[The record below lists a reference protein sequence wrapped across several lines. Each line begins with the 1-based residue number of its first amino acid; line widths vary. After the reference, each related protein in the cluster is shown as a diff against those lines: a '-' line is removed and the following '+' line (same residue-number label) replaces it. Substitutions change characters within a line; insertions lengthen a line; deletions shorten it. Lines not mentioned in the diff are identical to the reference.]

1 MNMKAS
7 KYGILGLWM
16 TAASCV
22 ATFTACEDFFEQDS
36 NQLAY
41 ADKGHLDNPTD
52 TVYSMV
58 GILQKIQAI
67 ADRTVLLGELRGD
80 LVDLGVNTPANL
92 RALSL
97 FDLSDSSNV
106 YNQPRDYY
114 AVINNCNY
122 FIAHADTAMRDNRN
136 ETVFMREFAAAKT
149 FRAWTYLQ
157 LVLAY
162 GRIPFVT
169 EPVLSFADLERDYH
183 LAELPEI
190 CNYFIDDLIPVADEN
205 IPLFGGLNTDNRLI
219 FIPTRLLLGDL
230 CLYANRYQEA
240 ASWYY
245 RYLSERNGDFSAYP
259 VTTSAASWNR
269 NEDRYQSLPGL
280 SDYSDMVSSEGYSD
294 TGELITLIPCPTDI
308 SDPNYSQLRNIF
320 SSTLDNE
327 YDAPVAP
334 SEALRALSLAQTYC
348 NYSTEHEVTLV
359 TKDMTEFPGDLR
371 LSSIYGESSINYNH
385 AYKPYQTIRKN
396 NSSNV
401 HVYRRAM
408 AYLRFAEALNRAGYP
423 RFAFAILSTG
433 VNDSIV
439 RSDVL
444 PYCHTATDSAYVQ
457 SFSFPENR
465 YIVRRITP
473 NANDVNTIGIH
484 SRGSG
489 WTEFNP
495 TYPFPTAPEGTT
507 DTLQWQI
514 TRVEDLII
522 DEGALEMAFE
532 GHRFGDLMRVA
543 MRRGAPSYL
552 ADKVYARRGADNA
565 PLMRTLITRPLDD
578 PHSWY
583 LNWQGQI
590 GY

>member
-1 MNMKAS
+1 MNMKTN
-7 KYGILGLWM
+7 KYAFLGLCM
-16 TAASCV
+16 AAASCA
-22 ATFTACEDFFEQDS
+22 ATFTGCEDFFEQDS
-36 NQLAY
+36 NQLVY
-41 ADKGHLDNPTD
+41 AEGGHLNQPTD
-52 TVYSMV
+52 TVYSMM
-58 GILQKIQAI
+58 GILQKMQAI

-80 LVDLGVNTPANL
+80 LVDLGVNTPADL
-92 RALSL
+92 RNLSL
-97 FDLSDSSNV
+97 FNLSDSSNV

-122 FIAHADTAMRDNRN
+122 FIANADTAMRDNRN
-136 ETVFMREFAAAKT
+136 EMVFMREFAAAKT

-162 GRIPFVT
+162 GRVPFVT
-169 EPVLSFADLERDYH
+169 EPVLSSADLERDYPWV
-183 LAELPEI
+183 ELSEI
-190 CNYFIDDLIPVADEN
+190 CDYFINDLTPTADEN
-205 IPLFGGLNTDNRLI
+205 IPLFTGLSTDNRLI
-219 FIPTRLLLGDL
+219 FIPTKLLLGDL

-245 RYLSERNGDFSAYP
+245 RYISERNGEFSAYP
-259 VTTSAASWNR
+259 VTTSSAAWGR
-269 NEDRYQSLPGL
+269 NDDRYSSWSDGFSSL
-280 SDYSDMVSSEGYSD
+280 VTSEGYSND
-294 TGELITLIPCPTDI
+294 GELITLIPCPTDI
-308 SDPNYSQLRNIF
+308 ADPNYSQLRNIF
-320 SSTLDNE
+320 SSTHDNE

-334 SEALRALSLAQTYC
+334 SEALLELSRKQTYC

-359 TKDMTEFPGDLR
+359 PADATEYPGDLR
-371 LSSIYGESSINYNH
+371 LYSVYNESSINYDH
-385 AYKPYQTIRKN
+385 AYKPYQAISKN

-408 AYLRFAEALNRAGYP
+408 VYLRLAEALNRAGYP

-444 PYCHTATDSAYVQ
+444 PYCHTAADSAYAQ

-465 YIVRRITP
+465 YIVRRVTP
-473 NANDVNTIGIH
+473 NAGDVNTIGIH

-489 WTEFNP
+489 WAEFNP
-495 TYPFPTAPEGTT
+495 EYAFPVAPEGTA

-522 DEGALEMAFE
+522 DECALEMAFE
-532 GHRFGDLMRVA
+532 GQRFGDLMRVA
-543 MRRGAPSYL
+543 MRRGTPSYL
-552 ADKVYARRGADNA
+552 ADKVYARRGADA
-565 PLMRTLITRPLDD
+565 TGVMQGLIARPLDD

-583 LNWQGQI
+583 MSWQGQI

>member
-1 MNMKAS
+1 MKTS

-16 TAASCV
+16 AAASCA

-41 ADKGHLDNPTD
+41 ADKGHLNQPTD
-52 TVYSMV
+52 TVYSMA
-58 GILQKIQAI
+58 GILGKMQAI
-67 ADRTVLLGELRGD
+67 ADRTILLGELRGD
-80 LVDLGVNTPANL
+80 LVDLGVNTPADL
-92 RALSL
+92 RDLLL
-97 FDLSDSSNV
+97 FNLSDSSNV

-122 FIAHADTAMRDNRN
+122 FIANADTAMRDNRN

-162 GRIPFVT
+162 GRVPFVT
-169 EPVLSFADLERDYH
+169 APVLSSADLERDYPQV
-183 LAELPEI
+183 ELPEI
-190 CNYFIDDLIPVADEN
+190 CDYFINDLTPVADEN
-205 IPLFGGLNTDNRLI
+205 IPLFPGLSTDNRLI
-219 FIPTRLLLGDL
+219 FIPTKLLLGDL

-245 RYLSERNGDFSAYP
+245 RYISERNGENSAYP
-259 VTTSAASWNR
+259 VNTDAASWGR

-280 SDYSDMVSSEGYSD
+280 SSYSSLVSSEGYST
-294 TGELITLIPCPTDI
+294 TGELITLIPCPSNI
-308 SDPNYSQLRNIF
+308 ADPHYSQLRNIF
-320 SSTLDNE
+320 NSTLDNE

-334 SEALRALSLAQTYC
+334 SEALQALSLAQTYC

-359 TKDMTEFPGDLR
+359 TPDATEYPGDLR
-371 LSSIYGESSINYNH
+371 LPSVYGESSINYEH
-385 AYKPYQTIRKN
+385 TYKPSQTIRKS
-396 NSSNV
+396 NSNNV
-401 HVYRRAM
+401 HVYRRATI
-408 AYLRFAEALNRAGYP
+408 YLRLAEALNRAGYP

-444 PYCHTATDSAYVQ
+444 PYCHTPADSAYAQ

-465 YIVRRITP
+465 YIVRKITP
-473 NANDVNTIGIH
+473 DASDVNTMGIH

-495 TYPFPTAPEGTT
+495 EYAFPVAPEGTG

-522 DEGALEMAFE
+522 DECALEMAVE
-532 GHRFGDLMRVA
+532 GYRFGDLMRVA
-543 MRRGAPSYL
+543 MRRGDPSYL
-552 ADKVYARRGADNA
+552 ADRVYARRGADNA
-565 PLMRTLITRPLDD
+565 GLMQGLIARPLND

-583 LNWQGQI
+583 MSWQGQI

>member
-1 MNMKAS
+1 MKKNKIFSMGVALAI
-7 KYGILGLWM
+7 GAG
-16 TAASCV
+16 AAFTSCV
-22 ATFTACEDFFEQDS
+22 DTDS
-36 NQLAY
+36 NLVDFGSA
-41 ADKGHLDNPTD
+41 LDSPND
-52 TVYSMV
+52 TVYSLFGVLNKM
-58 GILQKIQAI
+58 QAI

-80 LVDLGVNTPANL
+80 LVDLGVNTPADL
-92 RALSL
+92 RNLSL
-97 FDLSDSSNV
+97 FNLSDSSNI

-122 FIAHADTAMRDNRN
+122 FIANADTAMRDNRN
-136 ETVFMREFAAAKT
+136 EMVFMREFAAAKT

-162 GRIPFVT
+162 GRVPFVT
-169 EPVLSFADLERDYH
+169 EPVLSSADLERDYPWV
-183 LAELPEI
+183 ELSEI
-190 CNYFIDDLIPVADEN
+190 CDYFINDLTPIADEN
-205 IPLFGGLNTDNRLI
+205 IPLFTGLSTDNRLI
-219 FIPTRLLLGDL
+219 FIPTKLLLGDL

-245 RYLSERNGDFSAYP
+245 RYISERNGEFSAYP
-259 VTTSAASWNR
+259 VTTSAAAWGR
-269 NEDRYQSLPGL
+269 NDDRYSSWSDGFSSL
-280 SDYSDMVSSEGYSD
+280 VTSEGYSND
-294 TGELITLIPCPTDI
+294 GELITLIPCPTDI
-308 SDPNYSQLRNIF
+308 ADPNYSQLRNIF
-320 SSTLDNE
+320 SSTHDNE

-334 SEALRALSLAQTYC
+334 SEALLELSRKQTYC

-359 TKDMTEFPGDLR
+359 PADATEYPGDLR
-371 LSSIYGESSINYNH
+371 LYSVYNESSINYDH
-385 AYKPYQTIRKN
+385 AYKPYQAISKN

-408 AYLRFAEALNRAGYP
+408 VYLRLAEALNRAGYP

-444 PYCHTATDSAYVQ
+444 PYCHTAADSAYAQ
-457 SFSFPENR
+457 GFSFPESR

-473 NANDVNTIGIH
+473 NASDVNTIGIH
-484 SRGSG
+484 SRGAG
-489 WTEFNP
+489 WAEFNP
-495 TYPFPTAPEGTT
+495 EYAFPVAPEGTA

-522 DEGALEMAFE
+522 DECALEMAFE
-532 GHRFGDLMRVA
+532 GQRFGDLMRVA
-543 MRRGAPSYL
+543 MRRGTPSYL
-552 ADKVYARRGADNA
+552 ADKIYARRGADA
-565 PLMRTLITRPLDD
+565 TGVMQGLIARPLDD

-583 LNWQGQI
+583 MSWQGQI